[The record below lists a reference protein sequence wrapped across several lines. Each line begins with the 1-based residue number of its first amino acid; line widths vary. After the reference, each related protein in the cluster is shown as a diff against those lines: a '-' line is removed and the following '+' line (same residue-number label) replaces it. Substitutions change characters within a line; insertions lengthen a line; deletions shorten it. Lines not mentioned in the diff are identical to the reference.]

1 MKRKTV
7 LWLVAIFALLFAVSI
22 WKNVSAVKEMDHM
35 EAVMTAQTYH
45 LLFTI
50 SDQLEHI
57 VSVPGARPLD
67 EQPAISSSIF
77 PTCSTNCTPPRRST
91 PLVSKPPEVETVI
104 PVCVIFNISPIP
116 SLAVGGKPTA
126 LYVMVS

>member
-22 WKNVSAVKEMDHM
+22 WKNITAAKEQDRM
-35 EAVMTAQTYH
+35 ENMMTAQTYH

-67 EQPAISSSIF
+67 EQTGNKLIYLSNLFSELHTTQKIYA
-77 PTCSTNCTPPRRST
+77 TCFQTTGSRNCYTG
-91 PLVSKPPEVETVI
+91 LFD
-104 PVCVIFNISPIP
+104 CQ
-116 SLAVGGKPTA
+116 
-126 LYVMVS
+126 